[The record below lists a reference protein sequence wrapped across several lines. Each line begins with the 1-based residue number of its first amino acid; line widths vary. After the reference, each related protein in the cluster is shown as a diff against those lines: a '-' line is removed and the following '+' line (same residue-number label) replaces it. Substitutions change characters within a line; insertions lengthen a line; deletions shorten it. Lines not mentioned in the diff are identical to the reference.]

1 MNYTSIPSA
10 LDEISEARHAA
21 SFKKGYPKNSDTL
34 REALGLA
41 IASYCDWSG
50 VKIMSIFVSALED
63 ANYHQCAGVIQA
75 WIDGEAKPLTM
86 RERLL
91 DYRNVEG
98 VPELAVE
105 MARAY
110 NDYKAD
116 PVTGEIAVQFFRS
129 MFPDDNEYYKVINGI
144 TKHSIRGEK

>member
-1 MNYTSIPSA
+1 MDNSTRLGEVARTQHTLSFQTGCPIN
-10 LDEISEARHAA
+10 SE
-21 SFKKGYPKNSDTL
+21 TL

-41 IASYCDWSG
+41 IAHYCDWSG

-91 DYRNVEG
+91 EYRNVDG

-110 NDYKAD
+110 NNYKGD

>member
-1 MNYTSIPSA
+1 MDNDTRLKIV
-10 LDEISEARHAA
+10 SETQHTL
-21 SFKKGYPKNSDTL
+21 SFQKGYPVNSATM

-41 IASYCDWSG
+41 IAHYCGWSG
-50 VKIMSIFVSALED
+50 TQIMSIFVSALED

-75 WIDGEAKPLTM
+75 WIDGEAKSLTM

-110 NDYKAD
+110 NNYKSD
-116 PVTGEIAVQFFRS
+116 PVTGEIAVQFFRG
-129 MFPDDNEYYKVINGI
+129 MFPEDSEYYKVINGI

>member
-1 MNYTSIPSA
+1 MDNSTR
-10 LDEISEARHAA
+10 LGEVARTQHTL
-21 SFKKGYPKNSDTL
+21 SFKTGYPVNKQTL
-34 REALGLA
+34 CEALGLA
-41 IASYCDWSG
+41 IARYCDWNG
-50 VKIMSIFVSALED
+50 TQIMSVFVSALED
-63 ANYHQCAGVIQA
+63 ANYHQCAGVVQA
-75 WIDGEAKPLTM
+75 WIDGEAKSLTM

-110 NDYKAD
+110 NDYKSD

-129 MFPDDNEYYKVINGI
+129 MFPDDNEYYKIINGI